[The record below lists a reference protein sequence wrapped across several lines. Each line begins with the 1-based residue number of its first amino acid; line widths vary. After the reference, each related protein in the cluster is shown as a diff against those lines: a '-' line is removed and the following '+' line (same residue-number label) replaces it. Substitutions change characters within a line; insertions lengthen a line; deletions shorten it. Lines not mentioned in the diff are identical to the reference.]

1 MFKYELFV
9 SILTSMNS
17 CWNIYRKD
25 LVTITQPSVNF
36 HQYHIYPR
44 TLKSPQSFSPGKILQ
59 RLLLYDF

>member
-36 HQYHIYPR
+36 HQYHRPQLEIYPR
-44 TLKSPQSFSPGKILQ
+44 TGRARI
-59 RLLLYDF
+59 